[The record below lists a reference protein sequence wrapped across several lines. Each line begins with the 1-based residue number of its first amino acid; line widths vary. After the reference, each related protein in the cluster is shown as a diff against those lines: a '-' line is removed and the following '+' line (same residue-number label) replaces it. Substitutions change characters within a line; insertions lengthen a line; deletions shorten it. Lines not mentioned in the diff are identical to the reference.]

1 MKPLFKWT
9 GSKQRMLKQYKNIW
23 HPTDV
28 THFIDMFAGGL
39 TNTIEIATKFPQAKL
54 HINDF
59 NRELTQLYIDLAKTP
74 ESVIHDWR
82 ACVSMWFISTDP
94 LARKEMYYGLRD
106 AYVIQQRSGVL
117 LFMLSVNFNGMW
129 KAYKKCNYL
138 YSTPPGTC
146 IQKRAFFDEKRIW
159 DMSDL
164 LSRCTITNK
173 SFEELTI
180 PHSSFVYADPPYRD
194 SIVDY
199 QGGFKE
205 THQIALASMLMSSNC
220 KFSYSNKDIGDGF
233 FNTHFP
239 GCNITEC
246 SATYTAGRG
255 KSTNTVSEVLVS
267 NFNNEN
273 TAP

>member
-9 GSKQRMLKQYKNIW
+9 GSKQRMRKQYEPVFFPQSVN
-23 HPTDV
+23 TFV
-28 THFIDMFAGGL
+28 DMFGGGL
-39 TNTIEIATKFPQAKL
+39 TNTLWVAERFPQANL
-54 HINDF
+54 VINDF

-82 ACVSMWFISTDP
+82 SCVNMWFVSTDP

-129 KAYKKCNYL
+129 KTYKKCNYL

-146 IQKRAFFDEKRIW
+146 TQKRAFFDEKRVW
-159 DMSDL
+159 DMADL
-164 LSRCTITNK
+164 LSKCTILNK
-173 SFEELTI
+173 SFDELDL
-180 PHSSFVYADPPYRD
+180 PNDSFVYADPPYRD

-199 QGGFKE
+199 QGGFTE
-205 THQIALASMLMSSNC
+205 DHQRKLANMLTSHRGQ
-220 KFSYSNKDIGDGF
+220 FGYSNKDTGDGALQEWF
-233 FNTHFP
+233 KGFNIH
-239 GCNITEC
+239 NM

-255 KSTNTVSEVLVS
+255 KHTHNVQEVFINNYDLV
-267 NFNNEN
+267 
-273 TAP
+273 